1 MKKPIVLVIM
11 DGVGRGDG
19 GPGDAVKQAN
29 TPTLDKL
36 IATCPMTWLKAHGTA
51 VGLPTDDDMGNSEVG
66 HNALGCGQIYS
77 QGAKL
82 VQESIE
88 TGSLYQSKTWV
99 DLTDNCL
106 QNGRALHFIGLLSD
120 GNVHSNISHLI
131 AMLKKA
137 REMGLK
143 KVYCHIL
150 LDGRDVPATSAL
162 DYVDQLETVL
172 AELNDAEHE
181 YKIASGGGRMVIT
194 MDRYEANWPMV
205 EKGWRTHV
213 QAEGRQFASAREAI
227 ETYRAENPGMIDQDL
242 LPFVVAHDGKPV
254 AKIENGDSVILFNF
268 RGDRAQEISL
278 AFDRKDFDKFDR
290 GDYTSVKFAGMLEY
304 DGDLKIPMHYLVEP
318 PVIRNTLTEVLCKAG
333 VHEYAVSETQKYGH
347 VTYFWNGNRSGKVD
361 ESLEDYAEV
370 PSDVIPFE
378 QAPAMKSVEITDLLV
393 EAMASHKYQFL
404 RCNYPNGD
412 MVGHTGVLSAVI
424 TAMEAV
430 DAGLARVKEAADKY
444 GYTLLVT
451 ADHRDHISILLRNPQ
466 NGTVILDILP
476 EMLLQE
482 NIVDQSTFN
491 NGNHCLQLFLDQ
503 QLIFPLQTLGIDI
516 FHGLAKSV
524 HDPGLLHGFGD
535 ILHNSQLD
543 CFLGIVEFIIGRHHN
558 KHRVII
564 GPADLFHGIDAVDP
578 RHLDIHEHGV
588 VVPGGFCTQK
598 LQAADTVLSAVNDHA
613 VLLQDRQRDLGV

>member
-11 DGVGRGDG
+11 DGVGKGDG
-19 GPGDAVKQAN
+19 GPGDAVAQAK

-36 IATCPMTWLKAHGTA
+36 MATCPMTWLKAHGTA

-88 TGSLYQSKTWV
+88 SGSLYASKTWKL
-99 DLTDNCL
+99 LTDNCL
-106 QNGRALHFIGLLSD
+106 ENGKALHFLGLLSD

-162 DYVDQLETVL
+162 EYVDQLEKVL
-172 AELNDAEHE
+172 TGLSDAEHE

-194 MDRYEANWPMV
+194 MDRYEANWGMV

-213 QAEGRQFASAREAI
+213 QAEGRQFESAAQAI

-242 LPFVVAHDGKPV
+242 LPFVIAHDGKPV

-290 GDYTSVKFAGMLEY
+290 GDYTGVLFAGMLEY
-304 DGDLKIPMHYLVEP
+304 DGDLKIPTNYLVEP
-318 PVIRNTLTEVLCKAG
+318 PVIKNTLTEVLCKAG
-333 VHEYAVSETQKYGH
+333 IHEYALSETQKYGH

-361 ESLEDYAEV
+361 ANLEVYDEI

-378 QAPAMKSVEITDLLV
+378 KAPAMKSVEITDHMID
-393 EAMASHKYQFL
+393 AMASHKFEFL
-404 RCNYPNGD
+404 LCNYPNGD
-412 MVGHTGVLSAVI
+412 MVGHTGVIPAVI
-424 TAMEAV
+424 TAMECV
-430 DAGLARVKEAADKY
+430 DTGLSRILEAADKY
-444 GYTLLVT
+444 GYTVLVT
-451 ADHRDHISILLRNPQ
+451 ADHGNADQMTETKKGKTSIRTAHSLNPVPFIIYDPDNQ
-466 NGTVILDILP
+466 WTIKDGKY
-476 EMLLQE
+476 
-482 NIVDQSTFN
+482 
-491 NGNHCLQLFLDQ
+491 
-503 QLIFPLQTLGIDI
+503 
-516 FHGLAKSV
+516 GLANVAPTVVKMM
-524 HDPGLLHGFGD
+524 GLTAP
-535 ILHNSQLD
+535 D
-543 CFLGIVEFIIGRHHN
+543 CWQPSMI
-558 KHRVII
+558 
-564 GPADLFHGIDAVDP
+564 
-578 RHLDIHEHGV
+578 
-588 VVPGGFCTQK
+588 
-598 LQAADTVLSAVNDHA
+598 
-613 VLLQDRQRDLGV
+613 